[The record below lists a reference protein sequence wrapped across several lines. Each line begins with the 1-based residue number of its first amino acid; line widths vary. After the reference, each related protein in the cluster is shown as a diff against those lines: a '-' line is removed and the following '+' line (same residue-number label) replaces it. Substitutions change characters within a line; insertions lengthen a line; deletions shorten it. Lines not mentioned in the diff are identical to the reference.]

1 VRSETT
7 CAVKSHF
14 GLSLRSFAVHAREV
28 IDEARRQCYPQAW
41 FEAFDLHLGIIT
53 RIRTLNEKG
62 KCSMQ

>member
-1 VRSETT
+1 MRPG
-7 CAVKSHF
+7 ADAIPK
-14 GLSLRSFAVHAREV
+14 
-28 IDEARRQCYPQAW
+28 AW

>member
-1 VRSETT
+1 
-7 CAVKSHF
+7 
-14 GLSLRSFAVHAREV
+14 LRSFAVHAREV
-28 IDEARRQCYPQAW
+28 IDEARRRCYPQAW